1 MKRIFC
7 LLSLCLLLCACAGE
21 EKCTVS
27 QSGGVLSLAFDGF
40 SGTRSAALTLSAG
53 DTLDVCIERQSGR
66 IDLTLDGASRVYAG
80 NDAQSGAFTLVIPAD
95 GDYTLTLSGK
105 RAGGSVTVAAGE

>member
-1 MKRIFC
+1 MKRI
-7 LLSLCLLLCACAGE
+7 LCALALCQLLCACAGE
-21 EKCTVS
+21 GSCTVS
-27 QSGGVLSLAFDGF
+27 QTDGALSLAFDGF
-40 SGTRSAALTLSAG
+40 TGTRSAALTLCAG

-66 IDLTLDGASRVYAG
+66 IDLALDGESRVYAG

-105 RAGGSVTVAAGE
+105 HAGGSVTVAAGE